1 MNRKKNCYGEIKSYL
16 PAKDEEPNESE
27 AYESNE
33 SEAYESLPDL
43 ESSSTEMNGSSPR
56 TFRVKFV
63 LITDHHDIKLNI
75 KQKIKTRIRQNR
87 KQKPKQTIKPETQYE
102 CEPHYRHEMSKE
114 EMEKIESMTW

>member
-1 MNRKKNCYGEIKSYL
+1 MNRKKICYREIKSYL
-16 PAKDEEPNESE
+16 PAKDEEPN
-27 AYESNE
+27 ESNE

-43 ESSSTEMNGSSPR
+43 ESSSTEMNGSNPK

-63 LITDHHDIKLNI
+63 VVGDRNDIKLNI

-114 EMEKIESMTW
+114 EMEKIESMIW